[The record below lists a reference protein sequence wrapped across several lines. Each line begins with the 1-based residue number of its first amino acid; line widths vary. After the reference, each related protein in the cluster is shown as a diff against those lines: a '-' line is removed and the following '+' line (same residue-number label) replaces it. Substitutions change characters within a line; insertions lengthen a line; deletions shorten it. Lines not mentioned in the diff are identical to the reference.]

1 MFGKILTKSKYIFKN
16 YFFYIVLFFYSALIF
31 GLMVKI
37 NVFRYDDFSQ
47 GKFDL
52 GNMTQMA
59 WYSLRGKFM
68 YLTDYFGS
76 NVPRWSMSHVDPIL
90 IIFLPIFFLIP
101 HPLTLVF
108 SQNLLI
114 ILAAFLI
121 FEISKLKTKNNYFS
135 LFLAMAYL
143 SFPALGFVLAWTGYH
158 GVSPAIFFFLA
169 FVYYY
174 ERVLS
179 EERRFKL
186 KDYIVLIVLMTITM
200 SGKEQIPL
208 YFLMYGFYILVSSK
222 LKKFSIGIMLYSIV
236 WFLICFLVIIP
247 HYSSYR
253 IDSLEK
259 FVNEMGINKAD
270 VPNVY
275 SENYFLARYSEFGD
289 SYFEIATNMV
299 LNPVKTASIF
309 ISGDK
314 LDNLY
319 YTFGPISYLSFL
331 HPLIILVA
339 FPDLLINY
347 STSQGGIGTAEI
359 YNHRISMIIPVI
371 FISIAYG
378 VGFLQRFLRNFV
390 YEKFIKIGVSLLGV
404 FLFINCLYFS
414 LYVGL
419 KNPLLAWFSEAL
431 TKRVFA
437 LSSEEVIEKNL
448 KLGDPVEVSAYV
460 ENDRNCVNRIVKSIP
475 PLASVSGP
483 DYMGSH
489 LAQRE
494 TYAIF
499 PAGKST
505 SDYLI
510 VDIFSK
516 KLLSILELSNSLN
529 RRFIED
535 VFKSKDYN
543 LIYSCSNLMVF
554 KKSDVKVV
562 DTEKL
567 HILPIQQLST
577 YDKKF
582 EFEIFRKFYLVDT
595 QFDSEAKIGEKFQ
608 IKNVYQ
614 KRNKDNMP
622 EYKIFTTFINKETG
636 QDYKLLNYPSTIFTT
651 IPDFKDDKFYE
662 EKLDVVIP
670 THLERGDYMLFVG
683 IDNRLR
689 TRSIYLG
696 DVKIN

>member
-1 MFGKILTKSKYIFKN
+1 
-16 YFFYIVLFFYSALIF
+16 
-31 GLMVKI
+31 
-37 NVFRYDDFSQ
+37 
-47 GKFDL
+47 
-52 GNMTQMA
+52 
-59 WYSLRGKFM
+59 
-68 YLTDYFGS
+68 
-76 NVPRWSMSHVDPIL
+76 
-90 IIFLPIFFLIP
+90 
-101 HPLTLVF
+101 
-108 SQNLLI
+108 
-114 ILAAFLI
+114 
-121 FEISKLKTKNNYFS
+121 
-135 LFLAMAYL
+135 
-143 SFPALGFVLAWTGYH
+143 
-158 GVSPAIFFFLA
+158 
-169 FVYYY
+169 
-174 ERVLS
+174 
-179 EERRFKL
+179 
-186 KDYIVLIVLMTITM
+186 
-200 SGKEQIPL
+200 
-208 YFLMYGFYILVSSK
+208 
-222 LKKFSIGIMLYSIV
+222 
-236 WFLICFLVIIP
+236 
-247 HYSSYR
+247 
-253 IDSLEK
+253 
-259 FVNEMGINKAD
+259 
-270 VPNVY
+270 
-275 SENYFLARYSEFGD
+275 
-289 SYFEIATNMV
+289 
-299 LNPVKTASIF
+299 
-309 ISGDK
+309 
-314 LDNLY
+314 
-319 YTFGPISYLSFL
+319 
-331 HPLIILVA
+331 
-339 FPDLLINY
+339 
-347 STSQGGIGTAEI
+347 
-359 YNHRISMIIPVI
+359 
-371 FISIAYG
+371 
-378 VGFLQRFLRNFV
+378 
-390 YEKFIKIGVSLLGV
+390 
-404 FLFINCLYFS
+404 